1 MKGPMKGAAIGHAKQ
16 RIDNGCYLG
25 LTEPGIIASESPN
38 PIVNSLVVMPDI
50 EKRLE
55 AFLRIGHAFIVF
67 PGGAG
72 TVEELLYILGILNH
86 SANHELLFPLILT
99 GPSSARDYFEALNQF
114 LVSTLG
120 EEIQQFYQIIID
132 DPVKVSQTAAK
143 AVRQVRKSRN

>member
-86 SANHELLFPLILT
+86 PANRELPFPLILT
-99 GPSSARDYFEALNQF
+99 DSSSSKGLF
-114 LVSTLG
+114 
-120 EEIQQFYQIIID
+120 
-132 DPVKVSQTAAK
+132 
-143 AVRQVRKSRN
+143 